1 MEMYYLATVL
11 PFLVCLFWTV
21 IGLLDYHWADVA
33 KRALTFF
40 GVTATFL
47 YLCHY
52 LHFNGLQSV
61 FSESVYYLCNL
72 SVYPL
77 YMVYVHRLTY
87 RHPHFWRREAPWF
100 VPALTLFVLSLC
112 GVPSLQH
119 IAQWLFPLVSL
130 SAMVDATFCLVRF
143 RKGVDEYYANPG
155 DKRLDPI
162 LTLLSLQLVTLCL
175 SVLVNIMGRDAFQD
189 DASLIVPSALF
200 SSLLFCIFYIGGRT
214 TLPVPEVQ
222 YTHAEPENESI
233 NEQQKLQ
240 LMERI
245 ESQMRERQLF
255 LTKGLTVADL
265 SSIVG
270 SNRTYVSHCINQYRQ
285 MSFSNYVNGF
295 RVEYAQ
301 RLMLEDGS
309 RTLTEIADLS
319 GFMDRSSFYRG
330 FKRATGEN
338 PTAWLEAHKA

>member
-21 IGLLDYHWADVA
+21 IGLLDFHKVDVA
-33 KRALTFF
+33 KRALTCF
-40 GVTATFL
+40 GVVATIL

-52 LHFNGLQSV
+52 LHYNGLQSTL
-61 FSESVYYLCNL
+61 SESVYYLCNL

-87 RHPHFWRREAPWF
+87 RHPIFWRREGPWF
-100 VPALTLFVLSLC
+100 VPALVLFVLSLC
-112 GVPSLQH
+112 GVPSLQQ
-119 IAQWLFPLVSL
+119 AARWLFPLVSL
-130 SAMVDATFCLVRF
+130 AAIVDATFCLERF
-143 RKGVDEYYANPG
+143 RKGVEEFYASPRG
-155 DKRLDPI
+155 KQLDPV
-162 LTLLSLQLVTLCL
+162 LTLLILQMVTVSL
-175 SVLVNIMGRDAFQD
+175 SVLVNVMGRDAFQD

-309 RTLTEIADLS
+309 RTLSEVADAS
-319 GFMDRSSFYRG
+319 GFVDRSSFYRG
-330 FKRATGEN
+330 FRRVTGEN
-338 PTAWLEAHKA
+338 PTAWLEAHKS